1 MENKVWIYVGKG
13 AFIDGVPARDLV
25 EGDLA
30 RLDAFQLAAVEAS
43 ALYRRAPRH
52 AVEPEEAKPAAEPD
66 KGESKGAKGAPA
78 KDKE

>member
-13 AFIDGVPARDLV
+13 AFIDGVPARDLTG
-25 EGDLA
+25 GDLA
-30 RLDAFQLAAVEAS
+30 RLDEFQLAAVEYS
-43 ALYRRAPRH
+43 QLYRRAPRR
-52 AVEPEEAKPAAEPD
+52 AAEPEEVKPAAEPD